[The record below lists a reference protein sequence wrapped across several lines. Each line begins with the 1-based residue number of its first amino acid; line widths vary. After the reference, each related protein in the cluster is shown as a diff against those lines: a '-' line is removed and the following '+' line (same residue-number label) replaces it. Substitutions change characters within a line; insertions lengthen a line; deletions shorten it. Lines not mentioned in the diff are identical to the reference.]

1 MIRQSFMLNTLCM
14 MFNTGFL
21 NSYLSFE
28 KGMHGYQKRITYCL
42 LSFGLS
48 VGALLIL
55 QPSMRTEKHERCS

>member
-1 MIRQSFMLNTLCM
+1 
-14 MFNTGFL
+14 
-21 NSYLSFE
+21 
-28 KGMHGYQKRITYCL
+28 MHGYQKQITYYL